1 MLVPDSTCLLS
12 STIVPV
18 SCYIHPDMHVYDQS
32 SQLIQTHTPRLKC
45 RPTFIIPLEQWY
57 CSHQG
62 QFSPPLMTARS
73 LPILRVATAGPTQG
87 WHQRLARRSYV
98 TAICKLNMTNR
109 FPTSPLATSGPLRR
123 KTERWTRRRSST
135 RGMLRK
141 STVVLFST
149 KWTHRRS
156 NKEVSGLRCTHR
168 WLRCLWQPPTKC
180 CFTAK
185 LKSEGS
191 QGDRRW
197 EYDHYFHWWPFCS
210 HSFGFLAGVKWFT
223 LETDGKAK
231 RARHQEDKVLP
242 HVEGMKK
249 RQRWVWP
256 PIQQGNPR
264 CPCLCSHCVC
274 LCTWAYQ

>member
-18 SCYIHPDMHVYDQS
+18 SCYIHPDMQVYDQS

-87 WHQRLARRSYV
+87 WHQRSARRSYV

-123 KTERWTRRRSST
+123 KTERWTRRRSSPQ
-135 RGMLRK
+135 
-141 STVVLFST
+141 VLLKCECKGWQDSQQEGCYESQPLFYFQQNEPT
-149 KWTHRRS
+149 EDPIRR
-156 NKEVSGLRCTHR
+156 
-168 WLRCLWQPPTKC
+168 
-180 CFTAK
+180 
-185 LKSEGS
+185 
-191 QGDRRW
+191 
-197 EYDHYFHWWPFCS
+197 
-210 HSFGFLAGVKWFT
+210 
-223 LETDGKAK
+223 
-231 RARHQEDKVLP
+231 
-242 HVEGMKK
+242 
-249 RQRWVWP
+249 
-256 PIQQGNPR
+256 
-264 CPCLCSHCVC
+264 
-274 LCTWAYQ
+274 YQV